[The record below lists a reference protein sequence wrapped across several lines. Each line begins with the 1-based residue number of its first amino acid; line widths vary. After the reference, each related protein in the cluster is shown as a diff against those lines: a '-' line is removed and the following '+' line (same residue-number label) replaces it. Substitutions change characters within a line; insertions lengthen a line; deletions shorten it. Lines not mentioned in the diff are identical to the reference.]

1 MGQVDAH
8 EELAANGWQN
18 VVHANVFQRATGP
31 VSLFGLTSCSCVG
44 RQSPAW
50 ASAQFLGQQLGE
62 TPPIPQRSKMLD
74 FYLSPSWVPCWD
86 VGAANGW
93 HWWVGANGW
102 HWWVAAN
109 GWHWW
114 VAANGWRWLA
124 ACWWR
129 RSRHAGL

>member
-50 ASAQFLGQQLGE
+50 GSAQFLGQQLGE
-62 TPPIPQRSKMLD
+62 TPPIAQRSKMLD
-74 FYLSPSWVPCWD
+74 FYLSPSWVPCCRRQRLA
-86 VGAANGW
+86 GAGM
-93 HWWVGANGW
+93 
-102 HWWVAAN
+102 
-109 GWHWW
+109 
-114 VAANGWRWLA
+114 LA
-124 ACWWR
+124 KK
-129 RSRHAGL
+129 LT